1 MIKNIWP
8 NIKKDLQEEIKIAA
22 QVNGKTRVVINV
34 KKDLNQKQ
42 IEQILENDPKLKKYI
57 DNKIFKT
64 IFVKNKIINYIIR

>member
-1 MIKNIWP
+1 MAKYQ
-8 NIKKDLQEEIKIAA
+8 KDLQEEIKIAA

-57 DNKIFKT
+57 DNKKIFKT